1 MKNKLYN
8 HLIIIINVLL
18 LIELFIN
25 KTLIINT
32 IGYSLNI
39 WITSIIPSLF
49 PIFIIS
55 ELLINY
61 NIINYIPN
69 IIKNIFKYLFNIND
83 NELTIFLISLISGFP
98 SSSVNTK
105 IMYDKKLLNIDECNH
120 ILMFTHFG
128 NPIFILTTIGLIFF
142 NNELLGKIIFIS
154 HYLSNFILGILLR
167 NFNDNKKEININ
179 KNNNITNNFGII
191 FINSIKHTID
201 TLLTIL
207 GTLTCFLIISNII
220 INRLNL
226 NSYNSIIIKSLLEI
240 TMGIKELS
248 ILNIKDIYKVVL
260 TTIFL
265 SFGGL
270 SIHMQVISQICY
282 TKIKYKYF
290 LTGRIFQSIIS
301 GIISFIIYNIIF

>member
-1 MKNKLYN
+1 MKNKLFN
-8 HLIIIINVLL
+8 HLIIFINIIL

-25 KTLIINT
+25 KELIINT

-39 WITSIIPSLF
+39 WVTSIIPSLF

-61 NIINYIPN
+61 NIINYIPKF
-69 IIKNIFKYLFNIND
+69 IKNIFKFLFNIND

-98 SSSVNTK
+98 SASVNTK
-105 IMYDKKLLNIDECNH
+105 IMHDKKLLNIDECNH

-142 NNELLGKIIFIS
+142 NNELLGIIIFIS

-167 NFNDNKKEININ
+167 NFNNNKSIINN
-179 KNNNITNNFGII
+179 KNNNITNNFGTI

-220 INRLNL
+220 VNRLNL
-226 NSYNSIIIKSLLEI
+226 NSYNSVIIKSILEI

-260 TTIFL
+260 STIFL
-265 SFGGL
+265 SFGGI
-270 SIHMQVISQICY
+270 SIHTQVISQICY

>member
-1 MKNKLYN
+1 MKKKLFNY
-8 HLIIIINVLL
+8 LIIIINIIL

-25 KTLIINT
+25 KELIINT

-69 IIKNIFKYLFNIND
+69 FIKNIFKYLFNIND
-83 NELTIFLISLISGFP
+83 NQLTIFLISLIAGFP
-98 SSSVNTK
+98 SASVNTK

-128 NPIFILTTIGLIFF
+128 NPIFILTTIGLLFF

-154 HYLSNFILGILLR
+154 HYLSNFILGIILR
-167 NFNDNKKEININ
+167 NFNNNKSIINT
-179 KNNNITNNFGII
+179 KNNNIINNFGII

-220 INRLNL
+220 INILNL
-226 NSYNSIIIKSLLEI
+226 NSYNSVIIKSLLEI

-248 ILNIKDIYKVVL
+248 LLNVSDIYKVVL
-260 TTIFL
+260 STIFI

-270 SIHMQVISQICY
+270 SIHTQVISQICY
-282 TKIKYKYF
+282 TKIKYKF
-290 LTGRIFQSIIS
+290 FFIGRLFQCVLS
-301 GIISFIIYNIIF
+301 GIISFIIYYIIF

>member
-8 HLIIIINVLL
+8 HLIVFINIIL

-25 KTLIINT
+25 KELIINT
-32 IGYSLNI
+32 THYSLNI
-39 WITSIIPSLF
+39 WVTSIIPSLF

-55 ELLINY
+55 NLLINY
-61 NIINYIPN
+61 NIINYIPKF
-69 IIKNIFKYLFNIND
+69 IKNIFKYLFNIND
-83 NELTIFLISLISGFP
+83 NELTIFLISLIAGFP
-98 SSSVNTK
+98 SASVNTK

-142 NNELLGKIIFIS
+142 NNELLGIIIFIS
-154 HYLSNFILGILLR
+154 HYLSNYILGILLR
-167 NFNDNKKEININ
+167 NFINKRNINN
-179 KNNNITNNFGII
+179 KNNNFNINFGTI
-191 FINSIKHTID
+191 FINSITHTID

-207 GTLTCFLIISNII
+207 GTLTCFLIIGNIL

-226 NSYNSIIIKSLLEI
+226 SNYNSCILKGILEI

-260 TTIFL
+260 STIFL

-290 LTGRIFQSIIS
+290 LIGRIFQSIIS
-301 GIISFIIYNIIF
+301 GIISYIIYNIVF

>member
-1 MKNKLYN
+1 MNNKLFN

-69 IIKNIFKYLFNIND
+69 IIKNIFKFLFNIND
-83 NELTIFLISLISGFP
+83 NELTILLISLISGFP

-105 IMYDKKLLNIDECNH
+105 IMYDKKLLNTEECNH

-142 NNELLGKIIFIS
+142 NNESLGKIIFIS
-154 HYLSNFILGILLR
+154 SLQSANAPPAISITPSGTITDLILLSLTPTR
-167 NFNDNKKEININ
+167 
-179 KNNNITNNFGII
+179 
-191 FINSIKHTID
+191 
-201 TLLTIL
+201 TLPSR
-207 GTLTCFLIISNII
+207 LII
-220 INRLNL
+220 RL
-226 NSYNSIIIKSLLEI
+226 
-240 TMGIKELS
+240 LS
-248 ILNIKDIYKVVL
+248 IAL
-260 TTIFL
+260 
-265 SFGGL
+265 
-270 SIHMQVISQICY
+270 
-282 TKIKYKYF
+282 
-290 LTGRIFQSIIS
+290 
-301 GIISFIIYNIIF
+301 

>member
-8 HLIIIINVLL
+8 HLIVFINIIL

-25 KTLIINT
+25 KELIINT
-32 IGYSLNI
+32 THYSLNI
-39 WITSIIPSLF
+39 WVTSIIPSLF

-61 NIINYIPN
+61 NIINYIPKF
-69 IIKNIFKYLFNIND
+69 IKNIFKYLFNIND
-83 NELTIFLISLISGFP
+83 NELTIFLISLIAGFP
-98 SSSVNTK
+98 SASVNTK

-142 NNELLGKIIFIS
+142 NNELLGIIIFIS

-167 NFNDNKKEININ
+167 NFNNKRNINN
-179 KNNNITNNFGII
+179 KNNNFNINFGTI

-207 GTLTCFLIISNII
+207 GTLTCFLIIGNIL

-226 NSYNSIIIKSLLEI
+226 SNYNSCILKGILEI

-260 TTIFL
+260 STIFL

-290 LTGRIFQSIIS
+290 LIGRIFQSIIS
-301 GIISFIIYNIIF
+301 GIISYIIYNIVF

>member
-1 MKNKLYN
+1 MKNKFFN

-69 IIKNIFKYLFNIND
+69 IIKKIFKYLFNIND
-83 NELTIFLISLISGFP
+83 NELTIFFISLIAGFP

-105 IMYDKKLLNIDECNH
+105 IMYDKKLLNTEECNH

-142 NNELLGKIIFIS
+142 NNELLGIIIFIS

-167 NFNDNKKEININ
+167 NFNNNKSNIN

-226 NSYNSIIIKSLLEI
+226 NSYNSVIIKSLLEI

-260 TTIFL
+260 STIFL

-290 LTGRIFQSIIS
+290 FIGRLFQSIIS